1 MPRTGAVG
9 GWGVSALLYAAALVL
24 FVLAAFGV
32 DVGDFDRLDLIALGL
47 AAFAGA
53 HLV

>member
-1 MPRTGAVG
+1 MTRRSVG
-9 GWGVSALLYAAALVL
+9 GWGASALLYAAAVVL

-47 AAFAGA
+47 AAFAGG

>member
-1 MPRTGAVG
+1 MARGG
-9 GWGVSALLYAAALVL
+9 SGWGLNGLLYAAAVVL

>member
-1 MPRTGAVG
+1 MVLGLRPGPSRILILVAAVF
-9 GWGVSALLYAAALVL
+9 

-47 AAFAGA
+47 ALFAAG
-53 HLV
+53 HVI